1 MTESEILNIIQKA
14 IREEADA
21 GDLVVTTEMS
31 ASDVPGWD
39 SLAHSRIMLS
49 IEIAIDRRIDINATY
64 RASTIGDLA
73 EVIRKAV
80 DSQG

>member
-21 GDLVVTTEMS
+21 GDLVVTAEMS

-49 IEIAIDRRIDINATY
+49 IEIAIDRRIDINDTY
-64 RASTIGDLA
+64 RASTIGDLV

-80 DSQG
+80 ASQG